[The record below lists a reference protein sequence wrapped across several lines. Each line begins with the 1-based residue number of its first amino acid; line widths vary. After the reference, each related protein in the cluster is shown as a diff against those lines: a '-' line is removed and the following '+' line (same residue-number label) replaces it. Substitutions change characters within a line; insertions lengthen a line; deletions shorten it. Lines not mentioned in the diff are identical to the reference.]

1 MLKVNEIF
9 YSIQGESTYA
19 GIPCIFVRL
28 TGCNA
33 RCVWCDTEYSFY
45 EGTRMGVDEVLE
57 EVSCY
62 PCRTIEITG
71 GEPLLQKEVHK
82 LIAALL
88 ERGYRVMIETSGTVS
103 VAQLDPRVIKVM
115 DLKCP
120 DSGECQHNDYTNLE
134 HLTSEDQVK
143 FVIASRRDY
152 EWAKEALLNYRL
164 AERVPVL
171 FSPVYQVMDP
181 ATLAGWILEDGLPVR
196 LQLQLHKVIWGDKRG
211 V

>member
-33 RCVWCDTEYSFY
+33 RCVWCDTEYAFY
-45 EGTRMGVDEVLE
+45 EGARMSVDQVLE
-57 EVSCY
+57 EVSRY
-62 PCRTIEITG
+62 PCRTVEITG

-82 LIAALL
+82 LIGALL

-103 VAQLDPRVIKVM
+103 VADLDPRVIKVM

-134 HLTSEDQVK
+134 HLTPADQVK

-152 EWAKEALLNYRL
+152 EWAREALFNYKL

-171 FSPVYQVMDP
+171 FSPAYQLMDP

>member
-45 EGTRMGVDEVLE
+45 EGTRMSVDQVLE
-57 EVSCY
+57 KVSCY

-103 VAQLDPRVIKVM
+103 VADLDPRVIKVM

-120 DSGECQHNDYTNLE
+120 DSGECQHNDYTNIE
-134 HLTSEDQVK
+134 HLTPRDQVK

-152 EWAKEALLNYRL
+152 EWAREALFNYKL

-171 FSPVYQVMDP
+171 FSPAYQLMDP